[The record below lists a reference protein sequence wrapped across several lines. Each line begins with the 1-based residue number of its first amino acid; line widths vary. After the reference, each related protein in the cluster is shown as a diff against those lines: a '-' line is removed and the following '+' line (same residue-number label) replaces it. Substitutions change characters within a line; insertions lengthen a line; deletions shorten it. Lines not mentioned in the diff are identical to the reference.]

1 MTKNLGKLDD
11 LLNRFQKAVDDGKY
25 KRIPYTQ
32 WKKLKTA
39 DKCKAKIV
47 TDENTGEQLAQIIR
61 KEDNKLVLEF
71 PVKDQSFGEFL
82 STEILIGGIDNMP
95 PKDND
100 ILKQIYTWDNN
111 ASSSYYDSLLGK
123 IEYDPG
129 NTATS
134 ISSNYTNGYGEQTNR
149 LESTIRLSDF
159 SQVYSDKTNTSITD
173 TFVTK
178 AELNDAL
185 ATKEDKKPLNDYK
198 ENGKMKGFNFDFGP
212 CTNNAVKMSLYGLAV
227 KNSTGTWVSYDPKSE
242 TIIDVDILNFDGAKY
257 LYKIPT
263 AIKDIALGDVVIHAG
278 KPMFVVGIGA
288 NSKSL
293 NVVDPISGEKKE
305 VMLTRS
311 PFGFDFATQI
321 VNFLGNFMDSAAT
334 PDNPFGN
341 MWMLMLAQGD
351 NNNDISNILPFMLM
365 SGNNA
370 LNANPMM
377 MYFLLGNK
385 GGNDSLL
392 PLMFM
397 MNNNTP
403 APAHTCKCGGDC
415 ACGKTDANA

>member
-47 TDENTGEQLAQIIR
+47 TEDTTGEQFVQVIR
-61 KEDNKLVLEF
+61 KEDDKIVLEF
-71 PVKDQSFGEFL
+71 PVRDQSFGEFL

-95 PKDND
+95 PKDSD
-100 ILKQIYTWDNN
+100 TSKQTYTW
-111 ASSSYYDSLLGK
+111 SKSGYYDSYLSN
-123 IEYDPG
+123 IDYDPG

-134 ISSNYTNGYGEQTNR
+134 ISSNYTIGYGEQTNR
-149 LESTIRLSDF
+149 TEPTIRLSDF
-159 SQVYSDKTNTSITD
+159 SQVYSDKTNASITD

-178 AELNDAL
+178 RELNDAL
-185 ATKEDKKPLNDYK
+185 ATKEDKKPLNNDK
-198 ENGKMKGFNFDFGP
+198 ENAKMKGFNFDFGP

-257 LYKIPT
+257 LYKMPV
-263 AIKDIALGDVVIHAG
+263 AIKDIAVGDVVIHMG
-278 KPMFVVGIGA
+278 KPMFVVGST
-288 NSKSL
+288 SKSL
-293 NVVDPISGEKKE
+293 HVVDPISGERKE
-305 VMLTRS
+305 IMLTRS
-311 PFGFDFATQI
+311 PFGFDFATKI

-341 MWMLMLAQGD
+341 MWMLMLAQGE
-351 NNNDISNILPFMLM
+351 NNDISNILPFMLM

-397 MNNNTP
+397 MNNTT

-415 ACGKTDANA
+415 ACEKADTNA

>member
-47 TDENTGEQLAQIIR
+47 TDETTGEQLAQIIR
-61 KEDNKLVLEF
+61 KEDDKIVLEF
-71 PVKDQSFGEFL
+71 PVRDQSFGEFL

-100 ILKQIYTWDNN
+100 TLDQIYAN
-111 ASSSYYDSLLGK
+111 Y
-123 IEYDPG
+123 

-134 ISSNYTNGYGEQTNR
+134 LSYDPHWGSASNRTESS
-149 LESTIRLSDF
+149 IRISDF
-159 SQVYSDKTNTSITD
+159 DRVYSDKTTKSLSD
-173 TFVTK
+173 TYATK
-178 AELNDAL
+178 EELYTVL
-185 ATKEDKKPLNDYK
+185 ATKEDKKPLNLEKTK
-198 ENGKMKGFNFDFGP
+198 ENDKMKGFNFDFGP

-257 LYKIPT
+257 LYKMPV
-263 AIKDIALGDVVIHAG
+263 AIKDIAVGDVVVHMG
-278 KPMFVVGIGA
+278 KPMFVIGST
-288 NSKSL
+288 SKSL
-293 NVVDPISGEKKE
+293 HVVDPISGERKE
-305 VMLTRS
+305 IMLTRS
-311 PFGFDFATQI
+311 PFGFDFATKI

-341 MWMLMLAQGD
+341 MWMLMLARGD
-351 NNNDISNILPFMLM
+351 NSNDISNILPFMLM

-385 GGNDSLL
+385 SGNDSLL

-397 MNNNTP
+397 MNNNIP

-415 ACGKTDANA
+415 ACEKADTNA

>member
-11 LLNRFQKAVDDGKY
+11 LLNKFQKAADDGKY
-25 KRIPYTQ
+25 QRIPYTQ

-47 TDENTGEQLAQIIR
+47 TDENTGERFAQIIR
-61 KEDNKLVLEF
+61 KEDDKIVLEF

-82 STEILIGGIDNMP
+82 STEILTGGIDLMP

-100 ILKQIYTWDNN
+100 TLNQTYAWNN
-111 ASSSYYDSLLGK
+111 TASSGYYDS
-123 IEYDPG
+123 YDSKLTYVPY
-129 NTATS
+129 NTASTKSNYVTGGIQTDRTGATS
-134 ISSNYTNGYGEQTNR
+134 IK
-149 LESTIRLSDF
+149 ISDF
-159 SQVYSDKTNTSITD
+159 DRVYSDRTNASLTD
-173 TFVTK
+173 TFITK
-178 AELNDAL
+178 AELDDAL
-185 ATKEDKKPLNDYK
+185 ATKEDKKSNNK
-198 ENGKMKGFNFDFGP
+198 ENDKMKGFNFDFGP

-257 LYKIPT
+257 LYKMPV
-263 AIKDIALGDVVIHAG
+263 AIKDIAAGDVVVHMG
-278 KPMFVVGIGA
+278 KPMFVVSA
-288 NSKSL
+288 TTKSL
-293 NVVDPISGEKKE
+293 HVVDPISGERKE
-305 VMLTRS
+305 IMLTRS
-311 PFGFDFATQI
+311 PFGFDFATKI

-341 MWMLMLAQGD
+341 MWMLMLAQGE
-351 NNNDISNILPFMLM
+351 NNSDLSNILPFMFM
-365 SGNNA
+365 SGGNA

-385 GGNDSLL
+385 NGNDNLL

-397 MNNNTP
+397 MNNTP
-403 APAHTCKCGGDC
+403 AHAPAHTCKCGGEC
-415 ACGKTDANA
+415 ACGNADTNA

>member
-1 MTKNLGKLDD
+1 MTLSQEKMNTLLDE
-11 LLNRFQKAVDDGKY
+11 FTKAVEAKKY
-25 KRIPYTQ
+25 KRIPYTD
-32 WKKLKTA
+32 WKKLKSAGKCRASFVTDTTTGQTTIAVNRTA
-39 DKCKAKIV
+39 DGK
-47 TDENTGEQLAQIIR
+47 T
-61 KEDNKLVLEF
+61 VLEF
-71 PVKDQSFGEFL
+71 DIADKSFGEFL
-82 STEILIGGIDNMP
+82 LTKMFEIGEITIMP
-95 PKDND
+95 PKNNNT
-100 ILKQIYTWDNN
+100 LNQIYDYAGNVIG
-111 ASSSYYDSLLGK
+111 YDSSW
-123 IEYDPG
+123 
-129 NTATS
+129 NSASTSSTATS
-134 ISSNYTNGYGEQTNR
+134 TGATIQVHDFNR
-149 LESTIRLSDF
+149 
-159 SQVYSDKTNTSITD
+159 VYDKTSLSLTD

-178 AELNDAL
+178 SELDAAL
-185 ATKEDKKPLNDYK
+185 AKKADLLPTQELTNIKK
-198 ENGKMKGFNFDFGP
+198 ENAKMKGFNFDFGP
-212 CTNNAVKMSLYGLAV
+212 CNNNAVKMSLYGLAV

-242 TIIDVDILNFDGAKY
+242 NIIDVDILNFDGAKY

-263 AIKDIALGDVVIHAG
+263 AIKDIALGDVVVHAG

-311 PFGFDFATQI
+311 PFGFDFATKI

-351 NNNDISNILPFMLM
+351 NNDISNLLPLMLM
-365 SGNNA
+365 NGGTANI
-370 LNANPMM
+370 NPMM

-397 MNNNTP
+397 MNNNNNITT
-403 APAHTCKCGGDC
+403 HTCTCGGNC
-415 ACGKTDANA
+415 HGKADANA

>member
-1 MTKNLGKLDD
+1 MTLNLGKLDD

-47 TDENTGEQLAQIIR
+47 TDENTGEQFAQIIR
-61 KEDNKLVLEF
+61 KDDDKLILEF
-71 PVKDQSFGEFL
+71 DVTDKSFGEFL
-82 STEILIGGIDNMP
+82 ANKILSGGTIMP

-100 ILKQIYTWDNN
+100 TLNQVYTWVN
-111 ASSSYYDSLLGK
+111 SG
-123 IEYDPG
+123 EY

-134 ISSNYTNGYGEQTNR
+134 IAYDPHWGAASNRTEA
-149 LESTIRLSDF
+149 IKLSDF
-159 SQVYSDKTNTSITD
+159 DRVYSDKTEKSLTD
-173 TFVTK
+173 TYVTK
-178 AELNDAL
+178 EELHSAL
-185 ATKEDKKPLNDYK
+185 LTKEDKKPLNNDK
-198 ENGKMKGFNFDFGP
+198 ENAKMKGFNFDFGP

-263 AIKDIALGDVVIHAG
+263 AIKDIALGDVVVHAG
-278 KPMFVVGIGA
+278 KPMFVVGVGA
-288 NSKSL
+288 NAKSL

-311 PFGFDFATQI
+311 PFGFDFATKI
-321 VNFLGNFMDSAAT
+321 VNFLGNFMNSAAT
-334 PDNPFGN
+334 PDTPFGN
-341 MWMLMLAQGD
+341 MWMLMLAQGE
-351 NNNDISNILPFMLM
+351 NNDISNILPLMLM
-365 SGNNA
+365 NGGTANM
-370 LNANPMM
+370 NPMM

-385 GGNDSLL
+385 GGNDNLL

-397 MNNNTP
+397 MNNTP
-403 APAHTCKCGGDC
+403 APAHTCRCGGDC
-415 ACGKTDANA
+415 ACGKADTNA

>member
-11 LLNRFQKAVDDGKY
+11 LLNKFQKAADDGKY
-25 KRIPYTQ
+25 QRIPYTQ

-47 TDENTGEQLAQIIR
+47 TDENTGERFAQIIR
-61 KEDNKLVLEF
+61 KEDDKIVLEF
-71 PVKDQSFGEFL
+71 PVEDQSFGEFL
-82 STEILIGGIDNMP
+82 STEILTGGIDNMP
-95 PKDND
+95 PKDNGASD
-100 ILKQIYTWDNN
+100 LIYTWNN
-111 ASSSYYDSLLGK
+111 TASSGYYDSYLGK
-123 IEYDPG
+123 ITYNPD
-129 NTATS
+129 NTAASTK
-134 ISSNYTNGYGEQTNR
+134 SNYATGGIQTDR
-149 LESTIRLSDF
+149 TEAASIKISDF
-159 SQVYSDKTNTSITD
+159 DRVYSDRTNASLTD

-178 AELNDAL
+178 AELDDAL
-185 ATKEDKKPLNDYK
+185 ATKEDKKSNNNK
-198 ENGKMKGFNFDFGP
+198 ENDKMKGFNFDFGP

-263 AIKDIALGDVVIHAG
+263 AIKDIALGDIVIHAG

-311 PFGFDFATQI
+311 PFGFDFATKI

-341 MWMLMLAQGD
+341 MWMLMLAQGE
-351 NNNDISNILPFMLM
+351 NNSELSNILPFMFM
-365 SGNNA
+365 SGGNA
-370 LNANPMM
+370 LNTNPMM
-377 MYFLLGNK
+377 MYFLLGDKN
-385 GGNDSLL
+385 GNDNLL
-392 PLMFM
+392 PHMFM
-397 MNNNTP
+397 MNNAPT
-403 APAHTCKCGGDC
+403 PAHTCKCGGDC
-415 ACGKTDANA
+415 ACDKADTNA

>member
-47 TDENTGEQLAQIIR
+47 TDEITGSQFAQIIR
-61 KEDNKLVLEF
+61 KEDDKIVLEF
-71 PVKDQSFGEFL
+71 DVEDQSFGEFL
-82 STEILIGGIDNMP
+82 STEILTGGTDNMP

-100 ILKQIYTWDNN
+100 GYTWCDNKVIYN
-111 ASSSYYDSLLGK
+111 YTPSNVDY
-123 IEYDPG
+123 
-129 NTATS
+129 NRS
-134 ISSNYTNGYGEQTNR
+134 ISSNDYYSNYGTT
-149 LESTIRLSDF
+149 LCSTSVRST
-159 SQVYSDKTNTSITD
+159 Y
-173 TFVTK
+173 VTK
-178 AELNDAL
+178 DEFNQAL
-185 ATKEDKKPLNDYK
+185 ATKEDKKSLNLEKTK
-198 ENGKMKGFNFDFGP
+198 ENDKMKGFNFDFGP

-257 LYKIPT
+257 LYKMPV
-263 AIKDIALGDVVIHAG
+263 AIKDIAIGDVVVHMG
-278 KPMFVVGIGA
+278 KPMFVVGS
-288 NSKSL
+288 NPKSL

-311 PFGFDFATQI
+311 PFGFDFATKI

-334 PDNPFGN
+334 PDTPFGN

-351 NNNDISNILPFMLM
+351 NNTDISNILPFMLM
-365 SGNNA
+365 NGNSA
-370 LNANPMM
+370 LNSNPMM

-392 PLMFM
+392 PLMLM

-403 APAHTCKCGGDC
+403 APAHTCKCGEYCECDK
-415 ACGKTDANA
+415 ADAKA

>member
-1 MTKNLGKLDD
+1 MTKNLGKLDN
-11 LLNRFQKAVDDGKY
+11 LLNQFQKAVDDGKY

-47 TDENTGEQLAQIIR
+47 TDENTGEQFVQVIR
-61 KEDNKLVLEF
+61 KGDDKLVLEF
-71 PVKDQSFGEFL
+71 DVTDKSFGEFL
-82 STEILIGGIDNMP
+82 ANTILSGGTVMP

-100 ILKQIYTWDNN
+100 TLNQVYTWINN
-111 ASSSYYDSLLGK
+111 ESSGYYDSYLGK
-123 IEYDPG
+123 IEYNPD
-129 NTATS
+129 NTAST
-134 ISSNYTNGYGEQTNR
+134 SSNYTIGYGTVSNR
-149 LESTIRLSDF
+149 TEPRISISDF
-159 SQVYSDKTNTSITD
+159 DRVYSDKTEKSLTD
-173 TFVTK
+173 TYVTK
-178 AELNDAL
+178 DELEIKL
-185 ATKEDKKPLNDYK
+185 ATKEDKKPLNNDK
-198 ENGKMKGFNFDFGP
+198 ENAKMKGFNFDFGP

-263 AIKDIALGDVVIHAG
+263 AIKDIALGDVVVHAG
-278 KPMFVVGIGA
+278 KPMFVVGVGA

-311 PFGFDFATQI
+311 PFGFDFATKI

-351 NNNDISNILPFMLM
+351 NSNDISNILPFMLM
-365 SGNNA
+365 NGGTANM
-370 LNANPMM
+370 NPMM

-385 GGNDSLL
+385 GGNDNLL

-397 MNNNTP
+397 MNNTP
-403 APAHTCKCGGDC
+403 APTHTCKCGGDC
-415 ACGKTDANA
+415 ACGKADTNA

>member
-11 LLNRFQKAVDDGKY
+11 LLNHFQKVVDDGKY

-47 TDENTGEQLAQIIR
+47 TDEITGSQFVQIIR
-61 KEDNKLVLEF
+61 KEDDKIVLEF
-71 PVKDQSFGEFL
+71 DVEDQSFGEFL
-82 STEILIGGIDNMP
+82 STEILTGGIDNMP

-100 ILKQIYTWDNN
+100 AYTWCDTKLTYNYTPSN
-111 ASSSYYDSLLGK
+111 VDY
-123 IEYDPG
+123 
-129 NTATS
+129 NRS
-134 ISSNYTNGYGEQTNR
+134 ISSNDYYNTYGFTGSSI
-149 LESTIRLSDF
+149 STGSA
-159 SQVYSDKTNTSITD
+159 Y
-173 TFVTK
+173 VTK
-178 AELNDAL
+178 SEFDEAL
-185 ATKEDKKPLNDYK
+185 ATKEDKKPLKLEKTK
-198 ENGKMKGFNFDFGP
+198 ENDKMKGFNFDFGP

-242 TIIDVDILNFDGAKY
+242 TIVDVDILNFDGAKY
-257 LYKIPT
+257 LYKMPV
-263 AIKDIALGDVVIHAG
+263 AIKDIAVGDVVVHMG
-278 KPMFVVGIGA
+278 KPMFVVG
-288 NSKSL
+288 SSPKSL

-311 PFGFDFATQI
+311 PFGFDFATKI

-351 NNNDISNILPFMLM
+351 NNTDVSNILPFMFM
-365 SGNNA
+365 NGNSA
-370 LNANPMM
+370 LNSNPMM

-392 PLMFM
+392 PLMLM

-403 APAHTCKCGGDC
+403 TPAHTCKCGEHCECDK
-415 ACGKTDANA
+415 ADAKA

>member
-39 DKCKAKIV
+39 DKCKTKIV
-47 TDENTGEQLAQIIR
+47 TDENTGERFAQIIS
-61 KEDNKLVLEF
+61 KEDNKIVLEF
-71 PVKDQSFGEFL
+71 DVEDQSFGEFL
-82 STEILIGGIDNMP
+82 STEILSGGTNMP
-95 PKDND
+95 PKDN
-100 ILKQIYTWDNN
+100 
-111 ASSSYYDSLLGK
+111 
-123 IEYDPG
+123 
-129 NTATS
+129 
-134 ISSNYTNGYGEQTNR
+134 
-149 LESTIRLSDF
+149 
-159 SQVYSDKTNTSITD
+159 QVYSWNSTVDYDNTIGSISYGKSSSNKLEYSNFNNVYNKATTMSLSD

-178 AELNDAL
+178 GELDMKL
-185 ATKEDKKPLNDYK
+185 ATKEDKKPLNSEKNK
-198 ENGKMKGFNFDFGP
+198 ENDKMKGFNFDFGP

-257 LYKIPT
+257 LYKMPV
-263 AIKDIALGDVVIHAG
+263 AIKDIAIGDVVVHMG
-278 KPMFVVGIGA
+278 KPMFVVGS
-288 NSKSL
+288 NPKSL

-311 PFGFDFATQI
+311 PFGFDFATKI

-351 NNNDISNILPFMLM
+351 NNTDLSSILPFMFM
-365 SGNNA
+365 NGNSA
-370 LNANPMM
+370 LNSNPMM

-392 PLMFM
+392 PLMLM
-397 MNNNTP
+397 MNNNAP
-403 APAHTCKCGGDC
+403 APAHTCKCGEYCECDK
-415 ACGKTDANA
+415 ADAKA

>member
-47 TDENTGEQLAQIIR
+47 TDEYTGWQLVQIIR
-61 KEDNKLVLEF
+61 KEDDKIVLEF
-71 PVKDQSFGEFL
+71 DAADQSFGEFL

-95 PKDND
+95 TRDDD
-100 ILKQIYTWDNN
+100 ILKQIYTWENN
-111 ASSSYYDSLLGK
+111 KNSNYYDSLLGK

-134 ISSNYTNGYGEQTNR
+134 ISSNCTIGYGEQTNR
-149 LESTIRLSDF
+149 TEPTIRLSDF

-185 ATKEDKKPLNDYK
+185 ATKEDKKPLNNDK
-198 ENGKMKGFNFDFGP
+198 ENAKMKGFNFDFGP

-257 LYKIPT
+257 LYKMPV
-263 AIKDIALGDVVIHAG
+263 AIKDIAVGDVVVHMG
-278 KPMFVVGIGA
+278 KPMFVVGSTA
-288 NSKSL
+288 KSL
-293 NVVDPISGEKKE
+293 HVVDPISGERKE
-305 VMLTRS
+305 IMLTRS
-311 PFGFDFATQI
+311 PFGFDFATKI

-351 NNNDISNILPFMLM
+351 SNNDLSSVLPFMFM
-365 SGNNA
+365 SGNSA

-403 APAHTCKCGGDC
+403 APVHTCKCGGDC
-415 ACGKTDANA
+415 SCDKADTNS

>member
-25 KRIPYTQ
+25 KRIPYAQ
-32 WKKLKTA
+32 WKKLKTT
-39 DKCKAKIV
+39 DKCKAKIT
-47 TDENTGEQLAQIIR
+47 TDENTGEQFAQIVH
-61 KEDNKLVLEF
+61 KEDDKIVLEF
-71 PVKDQSFGEFL
+71 DVKDQSFGEFL
-82 STEILIGGIDNMP
+82 STEILTGGIDNMP
-95 PKDND
+95 TKYND
-100 ILKQIYTWDNN
+100 TLDDIYTWL
-111 ASSSYYDSLLGK
+111 SSQSSGYYDSYTGTMK
-123 IEYDPG
+123 YEPS

-134 ISSNYTNGYGEQTNR
+134 ISSHPSISSYGEQNNCIGTFVQ
-149 LESTIRLSDF
+149 S
-159 SQVYSDKTNTSITD
+159 TD
-173 TFVTK
+173 TFITK
-178 AELNDAL
+178 GELNDAIAALNSVL
-185 ATKEDKKPLNDYK
+185 ATKEDKKPLNNK
-198 ENGKMKGFNFDFGP
+198 ENSKMKGFNFDFGP
-212 CTNNAVKMSLYGLAV
+212 CSNNAVKMSLYGLAV
-227 KNSTGTWVSYDPKSE
+227 KNSTGTWVSYDPKTES
-242 TIIDVDILNFDGAKY
+242 IVDVDILNFDGAKY

-263 AIKDIALGDVVIHAG
+263 AIKDIALGDIVVHAG

-293 NVVDPISGEKKE
+293 VVVDPISGEKKE

-311 PFGFDFATQI
+311 PFGFDFATKI

-351 NNNDISNILPFMLM
+351 SNSDISNILPFMLM
-365 SGNNA
+365 NGNSA
-370 LNANPMM
+370 LNANPIM

-385 GGNDSLL
+385 GGNDNLL

-397 MNNNTP
+397 MNNTT

-415 ACGKTDANA
+415 ACGKADANS

>member
-11 LLNRFQKAVDDGKY
+11 LLNRFQKVVDDGKY

-47 TDENTGEQLAQIIR
+47 TDETTGEQFAQIIR
-61 KEDNKLVLEF
+61 KEDDKIVLEF
-71 PVKDQSFGEFL
+71 PVRDQSFGEFL

-100 ILKQIYTWDNN
+100 TLKIYSWNN
-111 ASSSYYDSLLGK
+111 YSS
-123 IEYDPG
+123 EY

-134 ISSNYTNGYGEQTNR
+134 IAYDPQWGTISNRTEA
-149 LESTIRLSDF
+149 TIQLSDF
-159 SQVYSDKTNTSITD
+159 DRVYSDKTEKSLTETY
-173 TFVTK
+173 VTK
-178 AELNDAL
+178 DEFATAL
-185 ATKEDKKPLNDYK
+185 ATKEDKKPLNHDK
-198 ENGKMKGFNFDFGP
+198 ENAKMKGFNFDFGP

-263 AIKDIALGDVVIHAG
+263 AIKDIALGDVVVHAG
-278 KPMFVVGIGA
+278 KPMFVVGIGEK
-288 NSKSL
+288 SKSL

-311 PFGFDFATQI
+311 PFGFDFATKI

-351 NNNDISNILPFMLM
+351 NNNDISNILPFMFM

-385 GGNDSLL
+385 DGNDSLL

-397 MNNNTP
+397 MNNNT
-403 APAHTCKCGGDC
+403 PAHTCKCGGDC

>member
-1 MTKNLGKLDD
+1 MTQNLGKLDN
-11 LLNRFQKAVDDGKY
+11 LLNKFQKLVDDGLY

-47 TDENTGEQLAQIIR
+47 TDENTGEQFVQVIR
-61 KEDNKLVLEF
+61 KDDDKLILEF
-71 PVKDQSFGEFL
+71 DVKDKSFGEFL
-82 STEILIGGIDNMP
+82 STEILIGGTTMP
-95 PKDND
+95 TKDND
-100 ILKQIYTWDNN
+100 TLNQIYSWSDHSVKYNTG
-111 ASSSYYDSLLGK
+111 STLT
-123 IEYDPG
+123 YDPSWG
-129 NTATS
+129 SVSNRTD
-134 ISSNYTNGYGEQTNR
+134 SS
-149 LESTIRLSDF
+149 IRLSDF
-159 SQVYSDKTNTSITD
+159 DRVFGDKTNESLTH

-178 AELNDAL
+178 DELDIAL
-185 ATKEDKKPLNDYK
+185 ATKEDKKPLNNDK
-198 ENGKMKGFNFDFGP
+198 ENAKMKGFNFDFGP

-257 LYKIPT
+257 LDKIPT
-263 AIKDIALGDVVIHAG
+263 AIKDIALGDVVVHAG

-311 PFGFDFATQI
+311 PFGFDFATKI

-341 MWMLMLAQGD
+341 MWMLMLVQGE
-351 NNNDISNILPFMLM
+351 NSDISNILPFMLM
-365 SGNNA
+365 NGGAANM
-370 LNANPMM
+370 NPMM

-385 GGNDSLL
+385 GGNDNLL

-397 MNNNTP
+397 MNNTP
-403 APAHTCKCGGDC
+403 APTHTCKCGGDC
-415 ACGKTDANA
+415 ACGKTDTNA

>member
-1 MTKNLGKLDD
+1 MTLSQEKMNTLLDE
-11 LLNRFQKAVDDGKY
+11 FTKAVEAKKY
-25 KRIPYTQ
+25 KRIPYTD
-32 WKKLKTA
+32 WKKLKSAGKCRASFVTDNCTGQTTVTVNRTA
-39 DKCKAKIV
+39 DGK
-47 TDENTGEQLAQIIR
+47 T
-61 KEDNKLVLEF
+61 VLEF
-71 PVKDQSFGEFL
+71 DAADKSFGEFL
-82 STEILIGGIDNMP
+82 LTKMFEIGEIFMP
-95 PKDND
+95 PKDYNT
-100 ILKQIYTWDNN
+100 LNQIYDYAGNVI
-111 ASSSYYDSLLGK
+111 G
-123 IEYDPG
+123 YDP
-129 NTATS
+129 NWNSASTSSTATGTGAT
-134 ISSNYTNGYGEQTNR
+134 IQVHDFNR
-149 LESTIRLSDF
+149 
-159 SQVYSDKTNTSITD
+159 VYDKTSLSLTD

-178 AELNDAL
+178 SELDAAL
-185 ATKEDKKPLNDYK
+185 AKKADLLPTQELKDMKK
-198 ENGKMKGFNFDFGP
+198 ENSKMKGFNFDFGP
-212 CTNNAVKMSLYGLAV
+212 CNNNAVKMSLYGLAV

-242 TIIDVDILNFDGAKY
+242 NIIDVDILNFDGAKY

-263 AIKDIALGDVVIHAG
+263 AIKDIALGDVVVHAG

-311 PFGFDFATQI
+311 PFGFDFATKI

-351 NNNDISNILPFMLM
+351 NNDISNLLPLMLM
-365 SGNNA
+365 NGGTANI
-370 LNANPMM
+370 NPMM

-397 MNNNTP
+397 MNNNNNITT
-403 APAHTCKCGGDC
+403 HTCTCGGH
-415 ACGKTDANA
+415 CGKADTNA